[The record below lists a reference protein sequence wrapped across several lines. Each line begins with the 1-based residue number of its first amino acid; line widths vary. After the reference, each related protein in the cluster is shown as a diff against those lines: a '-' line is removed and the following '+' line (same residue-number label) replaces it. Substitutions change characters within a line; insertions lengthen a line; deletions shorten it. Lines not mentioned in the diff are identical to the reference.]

1 MTAILFV
8 LNALLTLAVIGFLLR
23 VVMPLVRAD
32 FRSPL
37 GQAVLRFTDPL
48 VKPLRRILRPVGKVD
63 VASIVALLAVQIAGS
78 TLIRLV
84 AGGGFLPGLILVD
97 ALRGLAYTILQF
109 YTVAVLVQALLS
121 WVAPGTYNP
130 ATQLLHR
137 ICEPLLAPVRRLIPP
152 IGGLDFSSLFV
163 LIGLQ
168 ALQLLLR

>member
-8 LNALLTLAVIGFLLR
+8 LNALLTLAVIAFLLR

-63 VASIVALLAVQIAGS
+63 IASIAALLVVQFAGS

-84 AGGGFLPGLILVD
+84 AGGGFIPGSILVD
-97 ALRGLAYTILQF
+97 ALRGLAYTVLQF
-109 YTVAVLVQALLS
+109 YTIAVLVQALLS

-137 ICEPLLAPVRRLIPP
+137 ICEPLLAPFRRLIPP
-152 IGGLDFSSLFV
+152 IGGLDFSALFV

>member
-1 MTAILFV
+1 MTAILFI
-8 LNALLTLAVIGFLLR
+8 LNALLTLAVIAFLLR

-48 VKPLRRILRPVGKVD
+48 VKPLRRILPPVGKVD
-63 VASIVALLAVQIAGS
+63 VASIVALLAVQVAGS
-78 TLIRLV
+78 TLIRLA
-84 AGGGFLPGLILVD
+84 AGGGFFPGPILVD

-109 YTVAVLVQALLS
+109 YTIAVLVQALLS

-137 ICEPLLAPVRRLIPP
+137 ICEPLLAPFRRLIPP
-152 IGGLDFSSLFV
+152 IGGLDFSALFV

>member
-48 VKPLRRILRPVGKVD
+48 VKPLRRILPPAGKVD
-63 VASIVALLAVQIAGS
+63 VASIVALLTVQIAGS
-78 TLIRLV
+78 TLIRLA
-84 AGGGFLPGLILVD
+84 AGGGFLPGPILVD
-97 ALRGLAYTILQF
+97 GLRGLAYTILQF

-137 ICEPLLAPVRRLIPP
+137 ICEPLLAPVRRLVPP

>member
-8 LNALLTLAVIGFLLR
+8 LNALLTLAVIAFLLR

-78 TLIRLV
+78 ALIRLV
-84 AGGGFLPGLILVD
+84 AGGGFHPGPIVVD
-97 ALRGLAYTILQF
+97 GLRGLAYTILQF

-137 ICEPLLAPVRRLIPP
+137 VCEPLLAPFRRLIPP
-152 IGGLDFSSLFV
+152 IGGLDFSALFV

>member
-8 LNALLTLAVIGFLLR
+8 LNALLTLVVIAFLLR

-78 TLIRLV
+78 TLIRLA
-84 AGGGFLPGLILVD
+84 AGGGFLPGPILVD
-97 ALRGLAYTILQF
+97 GLRGLAYTVLQF
-109 YTVAVLVQALLS
+109 YTIAVLVQALLS

-137 ICEPLLAPVRRLIPP
+137 ICEPLLAPFRRLIPP
-152 IGGLDFSSLFV
+152 IGGLDFSALFV

>member
-1 MTAILFV
+1 MAAILFV
-8 LNALLTLAVIGFLLR
+8 LNALLTLVVIAFLLR

-63 VASIVALLAVQIAGS
+63 VASSVALLAVQIAGS
-78 TLIRLV
+78 ALIRLV
-84 AGGGFLPGLILVD
+84 AGGGFHPGPILVD
-97 ALRGLAYTILQF
+97 GLRGLAYTILQF

-137 ICEPLLAPVRRLIPP
+137 VCEPLLAPFRRLIPP
-152 IGGLDFSSLFV
+152 IGGLDFSALFV

>member
-78 TLIRLV
+78 TLVRLV
-84 AGGGFLPGLILVD
+84 AGGGFLPGPILVD

-109 YTVAVLVQALLS
+109 YTIAVLVQALLS

-130 ATQLLHR
+130 ATQLLRR

>member
-8 LNALLTLAVIGFLLR
+8 LNALLTLAVIAFLLR

-48 VKPLRRILRPVGKVD
+48 VKPLRRILRPAGKVD

-78 TLIRLV
+78 ALIRLV
-84 AGGGFLPGLILVD
+84 AGGGFHPGPILVD
-97 ALRGLAYTILQF
+97 GLRGLAYTILQF

-137 ICEPLLAPVRRLIPP
+137 VCEPLLAPFRRLIPP
-152 IGGLDFSSLFV
+152 IGGLDFSALFV

>member
-1 MTAILFV
+1 MMAILFI
-8 LNALLTLAVIGFLLR
+8 LNALLTLVVIAFLLR

-63 VASIVALLAVQIAGS
+63 VASIIALLAVQFAGS
-78 TLIRLV
+78 TLIRIV
-84 AGGGFLPGLILVD
+84 AGGGFLPGPILVD
-97 ALRGLAYTILQF
+97 GLRGLAYTILQF

-137 ICEPLLAPVRRLIPP
+137 ICEPLLAPFRRLIPP
-152 IGGLDFSSLFV
+152 IGGLDFSALFV

-168 ALQLLLR
+168 ALQLMLR

>member
-8 LNALLTLAVIGFLLR
+8 LNALLTLVVIAFLLR

-48 VKPLRRILRPVGKVD
+48 VKPLRRILQPVGKVD
-63 VASIVALLAVQIAGS
+63 VASIVALLAVQFAGS
-78 TLIRLV
+78 ALIRLV
-84 AGGGFLPGLILVD
+84 AGGGFLLGPILVD
-97 ALRGLAYTILQF
+97 GLRGLAYTILQF
-109 YTVAVLVQALLS
+109 YTIAVLVQALLS

-130 ATQLLHR
+130 ATQLLQR
-137 ICEPLLAPVRRLIPP
+137 ICEPLLAPFQRLIPP
-152 IGGLDFSSLFV
+152 IGGLDFSALFV